1 MFNARD
7 VGPAGNDDQQLDLN
21 FRQMEEHL
29 AFMLEC
35 NENEAPMQ
43 STWDS
48 EDSDEDGASCSSSV
62 LSEMQENFGRL
73 RLCDIAAPRLEFHGL
88 ACLQQLQ
95 KRSRQFRIGGAPAK
109 KSRPGAPPVP
119 PAFLLVTGPKQEQ
132 LQKENAWNQSCQD
145 GSSSVQPITIEK
157 LRLIGLHGDCIEH
170 NAVLRLMNLFR
181 SLHDH
186 LAADLGFSRQNSMP
200 SDYLFDMPVKSLM
213 PKSLNVRY
221 QLQVLCTKVER
232 FLGQQRRTLETNRHF
247 DFDKYNECDKLLKG
261 SASYLQTFKRFLSIE
276 MRHRNGNFL
285 STSAKFNAQ
294 RLESSLIGLREWLKA
309 AHLSVHVFNWEMD
322 LEHRY
327 SAAMTESHKSL
338 TERAILLAGAELR
351 AAKPRGI
358 SVEELFI
365 AKRYNLDGAVC
376 CAMEHEEFLTAL
388 LASPETYFPPSV
400 VAICGPQK
408 FGAVNMN
415 EESQSEE
422 EIEEFE
428 EAPSS
433 PPRHSRRFPRFRS

>member
-7 VGPAGNDDQQLDLN
+7 VGPVGNDEQQLDRN
-21 FRQMEEHL
+21 FKQMEEHL
-29 AFMLEC
+29 AFMLDC
-35 NENEAPMQ
+35 NENEAPTQ
-43 STWDS
+43 ATWDI
-48 EDSDEDGASCSSSV
+48 EESDEDGASCSSSV

-73 RLCDIAAPRLEFHGL
+73 RLYDISAPRLEFHGL
-88 ACLQQLQ
+88 GCMQQLQ
-95 KRSRQFRIGGAPAK
+95 KRSRQFGFGGAPAK
-109 KSRPGAPPVP
+109 KSRAGAVTAFVLVP
-119 PAFLLVTGPKQEQ
+119 GPKQEQ
-132 LQKENAWNQSCQD
+132 LQKENVWNQEGTSA
-145 GSSSVQPITIEK
+145 VQPITMEK
-157 LRLIGLHGDCIEH
+157 LRLIGLRGDCLEH

-186 LAADLGFSRQNSMP
+186 LTADLGFSRQNSMP
-200 SDYLFDMPVKSLM
+200 SDYLFDMPVKSMM

-247 DFDKYNECDKLLKG
+247 DFEKYDECDKLLKG
-261 SASYLQTFKRFLSIE
+261 SASYLNTFKQFLNIE
-276 MRHRNGNFL
+276 MRHRNGNFA
-285 STSAKFNAQ
+285 SSSAKFNAQ
-294 RLESSLIGLREWLKA
+294 RLESLLIGLREWLKA

-338 TERAILLAGAELR
+338 TERAILLAGAEQR
-351 AAKPRGI
+351 SAKPRGI
-358 SVEELFI
+358 SLEELFI

-376 CAMEHEEFLTAL
+376 CALEQDEFLTAL

-400 VAICGPQK
+400 VAICGPHK
-408 FGAVNMN
+408 FGAVNMQ
-415 EESQSEE
+415 EQSESEE
-422 EIEEFE
+422 EMEEFE

-433 PPRHSRRFPRFRS
+433 PPRYIGRVPRFRS

>member
-7 VGPAGNDDQQLDLN
+7 MGPAGNDDQQLDRN
-21 FRQMEEHL
+21 FRQMEKNL

-43 STWDS
+43 ATWDT
-48 EDSDEDGASCSSSV
+48 EESDEDGASCSSSV

-73 RLCDIAAPRLEFHGL
+73 RLCEISAPRLEFHGL
-88 ACLQQLQ
+88 ACMQQLQ
-95 KRSRQFRIGGAPAK
+95 KRSRQFGFGSAPAK
-109 KSRPGAPPVP
+109 KSRAGAA
-119 PAFLLVTGPKQEQ
+119 PAFGLVTGPKQEQ
-132 LQKENAWNQSCQD
+132 LQKENVWNQRCQE
-145 GSSSVQPITIEK
+145 GASAVQPITMEK
-157 LRLIGLHGDCIEH
+157 LRLIGLHGDCLEH
-170 NAVLRLMNLFR
+170 NAVLRLINLFR

-186 LAADLGFSRQNSMP
+186 LTADLGFSRQNSMP
-200 SDYLFDMPVKSLM
+200 SDYLFDMPVKSMM

-247 DFDKYNECDKLLKG
+247 DFEKYDECDKLLKG
-261 SASYLQTFKRFLSIE
+261 SASYLQTFKQFLNIE
-276 MRHRNGNFL
+276 MRHRNGNFV
-285 STSAKFNAQ
+285 SSSAKFNAQ
-294 RLESSLIGLREWLKA
+294 RLESLLIGLREWLKA

-358 SVEELFI
+358 SVEEVFI
-365 AKRYNLDGAVC
+365 AKRYNLERAVC
-376 CAMEHEEFLTAL
+376 CALEQDEFLTAL

-400 VAICGPQK
+400 VAICGPLK
-408 FGAVNMN
+408 FGAVNMD
-415 EESQSEE
+415 EQSESEE

-428 EAPSS
+428 EGPSS
-433 PPRHSRRFPRFRS
+433 PPRHNGLVPRFRS